1 MPQSKEV
8 HRKYMEDRRK
18 VHETDA
24 KGSQNGVK
32 GSQSAEVHNKGSQEY
47 PGNMKPLLI
56 ALGDIK
62 QRGKLRA
69 IYESLGR
76 RDLTTHVH
84 YGIHGVTFDV
94 VGELLEAF

>member
-1 MPQSKEV
+1 MPYKDGETGRNKAKERMKRMRE
-8 HRKYMEDRRK
+8 RKGVTEGVTSEGCNME
-18 VHETDA
+18 
-24 KGSQNGVK
+24 GVT
-32 GSQSAEVHNKGSQEY
+32 EY
-47 PGNMKPLLI
+47 PANMKPLLT

-62 QRGKLRA
+62 QRAKLRA